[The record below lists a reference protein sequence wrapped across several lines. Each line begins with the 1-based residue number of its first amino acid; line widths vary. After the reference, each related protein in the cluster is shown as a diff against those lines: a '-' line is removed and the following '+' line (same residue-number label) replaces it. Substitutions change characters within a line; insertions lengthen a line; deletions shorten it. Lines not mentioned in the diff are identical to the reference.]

1 MKALP
6 LSLKFAAWFE
16 GSTLLLLVLVA
27 VPIKYWGANATLV
40 RLLGPVHGLT
50 FLIFLYQIGKAWA
63 QGILD
68 WKRALRLMGASFFP
82 GGTFIMTAWEE
93 K

>member
-6 LSLKFAAWFE
+6 RSLKFAACFE
-16 GSTLLLLVLVA
+16 GATLLLLVLVA
-27 VPIKYWGANATLV
+27 VPLKYCGDNATLV

-50 FLIFLYQIGKAWA
+50 FLTFLYQIGKAWA
-63 QGILD
+63 QRILD
-68 WKRALRLMGASFFP
+68 WKQALRFLVASFFP
-82 GGTFIMTAWEE
+82 GGTFIVTAWEE